1 MPADTPRL
9 SVEISER
16 SSQRFTNLVPWGLRS
31 KVMAVLLDDLLD
43 RLEENGDIVLA
54 AILNRTV
61 NVTHIMKGLPKT

>member
-9 SVEISER
+9 SVEISES

-54 AILNRTV
+54 AILNRTI
-61 NVTHIMKGLPKT
+61 NVTHIMKGLPKL